1 MSSVAAKRILGG
13 IAWVGAMLLTAPAW
27 SQDRYLPP
35 AAIPSSPS
43 ALPFQSGLSSKDYLR
58 LMAEANEARGISAFP
73 SPQAP
78 PVQLASAP
86 IPPAE
91 TMPSPT
97 SPVPSSSLPVSPS
110 ENLPL
115 PTSVHPFVQ
124 NGEIRAA
131 EEAVV
136 SASPSTMGGAAIA
149 DRSALA
155 RGNSPKLSVGY
166 DTLWMRRAGD
176 AGTSWST
183 GGGLGEFGEDRAS
196 QFRVGWYS
204 NPMERYE
211 FVSLGS
217 LVWRRADEHVGPV
230 DSVLLPSMSEPAWH
244 ESFQQSLQHQQ
255 SHTARLRSYALNKR
269 WITDDLGNYFI
280 GLQVIDYD
288 EEYRLQTIDVDGAG
302 AFGLSTNN
310 LLAGLQ
316 GGLELWHPLSQR
328 LSVGGQG
335 ILGLYGNFADGDWR
349 VDVANAGGLV
359 RSDRRFQTAAS
370 FGLDAKARYQ
380 LTSRLHAY
388 GSYRWWYLAGMAT
401 VDDQTVGPLASDTP
415 FAMSTDAGFLLQGA
429 VIGLEIV
436 F

>member
-1 MSSVAAKRILGG
+1 MRYPATKRILGG
-13 IAWVGAMLLTAPAW
+13 IAWACAMLLTAPAW

-35 AAIPSSPS
+35 PK
-43 ALPFQSGLSSKDYLR
+43 LPIQPGLSSKDYLR
-58 LMAEANEARGISAFP
+58 LMAEANEARGTSAFP
-73 SPQAP
+73 NP
-78 PVQLASAP
+78 PALHLASAP

-91 TMPSPT
+91 TFPSPT
-97 SPVPSSSLPVSPS
+97 SPVPAPSSTDSVSP
-110 ENLPL
+110 NLPS
-115 PTSVHPFVQ
+115 PTSVHLFVQ
-124 NGEIRAA
+124 NNGVQAVGEAVG
-131 EEAVV
+131 EAVV
-136 SASPSTMGGAAIA
+136 SSSPSTVGSATRE
-149 DRSALA
+149 DPSALT
-155 RGNSPKLSVGY
+155 RRSSPKLSVHY
-166 DTLWMRRAGD
+166 DTLWMRREGD
-176 AGTSWST
+176 TGTSWST

-196 QFRVGWYS
+196 QIRVGWYS

-211 FVSLGS
+211 FAYLGS
-217 LVWRRADEHVGPV
+217 LVWQRSAEHVAPV
-230 DSVLLPSMSEPAWH
+230 DSWLLPSSSEPAWH
-244 ESFQQSLQHQQ
+244 ASFQQSLQHQQ
-255 SHTARLRSYALNKR
+255 SQTARLRSYSINKR

-280 GLQVIDYD
+280 GVQVIDYD
-288 EEYRLQTIDVDGAG
+288 EGYQLQTLDADGAG

-335 ILGLYGNFADGDWR
+335 LVGLYGNFAEGNWR
-349 VDVANAGGLV
+349 VDVANAGSFL
-359 RSDRRFQTAAS
+359 REDHRFQTAAS

-401 VDDQTVGPLASDTP
+401 VDDQTVGPLASDAP

-429 VIGLEIV
+429 TVGLEIV